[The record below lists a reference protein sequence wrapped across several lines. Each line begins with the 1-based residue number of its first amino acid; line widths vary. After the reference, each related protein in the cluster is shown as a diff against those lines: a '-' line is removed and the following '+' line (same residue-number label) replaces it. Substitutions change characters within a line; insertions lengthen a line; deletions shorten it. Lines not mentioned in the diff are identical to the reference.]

1 MDKVFYKCLG
11 FNNTKRLKKPLFFFH
26 VPKCAGTTFAV
37 LISHLFVKTHRLFG
51 PLFKNNDKGGQ
62 TAYENY
68 LENEKLINNNNLQF
82 LYGHIP
88 FEIYERLKKK
98 YFFISILRDPIER
111 CISHYAWII
120 NRGICS
126 KKDDI
131 DELFKK
137 NILPRNV
144 ITNQFSGIGL
154 TDQNSSESPI
164 LALDN
169 LKNKIDLLIKSED
182 LFKLLN
188 FIISAYNLPN
198 LFFQNQQVN
207 YNKIKISKKNIEK
220 IKSYNEQDIIIYSAL
235 LQNNIFENYDNKKY
249 KDRNIVNYLYSS
261 PNILVNNKKSILLN
275 KNKIKLI
282 EKNLIKSNY
291 KIQES

>member
-11 FNNTKRLKKPLFFFH
+11 FNTSKKLKKPLFFFH

-88 FEIYERLKKK
+88 FEIYERLKKE
-98 YFFISILRDPIER
+98 YLFISILREPIER

-137 NILPRNV
+137 NILPKNV

-154 TDQNSSESPI
+154 TDQSSSESTI

-188 FIISAYNLPN
+188 FIISSYNLPN
-198 LFFQNQQVN
+198 LFFQKQQVN

-235 LQNNIFENYDNKKY
+235 LQNNIFKNYDNKKY
-249 KDRNIVNYLYSS
+249 KDRNI
-261 PNILVNNKKSILLN
+261 
-275 KNKIKLI
+275 IKLFVFFT
-282 EKNLIKSNY
+282 
-291 KIQES
+291 